1 MQILREVFPLV
12 SIPRIGVVQD
22 RLRRRGFS
30 SIKEIIDIDDEDTG
44 VKIHLAVTSE
54 STTRAV
60 ATNVRLAAL
69 RRFA

>member
-1 MQILREVFPLV
+1 
-12 SIPRIGVVQD
+12 VQD
-22 RLRRRGFS
+22 RLRRGFS

-54 STTRAV
+54 STTRSV